1 MPIARLHA
9 ALIAAMLVM
18 VSAATPASANFN
30 AFLNGLWPQAK
41 ARGVS
46 ERTFRA
52 AFNGMSPDPKVI
64 AQTKKQAE
72 FVKPIWEY
80 LSTAVSDN
88 RIEKGRANY
97 SAYRNVLK
105 VIEQRY
111 GVEGQIVLAVWGMET
126 NYGGYMGKNNA
137 IRALATLTYH
147 GYRSDFFR
155 NELLNALVILE
166 RGHTTPDRMEG
177 SWAGAMGH
185 TQFMPSS
192 FMKYAAD
199 YEGDGHAD
207 IWGNV
212 PDALA
217 STANYLKSFG
227 WRTGETWGYEVDLPN
242 GFNYALADEKTERS
256 LAEWRKLGIT
266 RTRGR
271 EFPRPDDRAVL
282 VVPAGARGPAFLMLP
297 NFQVIKR
304 YNNSTSYAMGVG
316 HLADR
321 IIGGGPFEKSWPV
334 GEPGMSRKDTEQ
346 LQILLSRRGFNTGG
360 ADGKAGPMTRAAIR
374 AYQQSAGMP
383 ADGFP
388 SHALLKQ
395 LKSGS

>member
-388 SHALLKQ
+388 SHALLKL
-395 LKSGS
+395 LKR

>member
-1 MPIARLHA
+1 MTWYRLSASLVA
-9 ALIAAMLVM
+9 AVLFTVAA
-18 VSAATPASANFN
+18 VSPAAADFN
-30 AFLNGLWPQAK
+30 KFLNGLWPEAR

-46 ERTFRA
+46 ETTFRE
-52 AFNGMSPDPKVI
+52 AFRGMTPDPKVM
-64 AQTKKQAE
+64 AQTRKQAE

-88 RIEKGRANY
+88 RVEKGRANY
-97 SAYRNVLK
+97 SAYRQVLNR
-105 VIEQRY
+105 IEERF
-111 GVEGQIVLAVWGMET
+111 GVEGQVVLAVWGMET

-137 IRALATLTYH
+137 IRALATLAYN
-147 GYRSDFFR
+147 GYRGNFFR

-166 RGHTTPDRMEG
+166 KGHTTADRMEG

-199 YEGDGHAD
+199 YDGDGHAD
-207 IWGNV
+207 IWGKV

-217 STANYLKSFG
+217 STANYLHSFG
-227 WRTGETWGYEVDLPN
+227 WRPGETWGYEVDLPAN
-242 GFNYALADEKTERS
+242 FNYVMADEKTERS

-282 VVPAGARGPAFLMLP
+282 VVPAGARGPAFLMLH
-297 NFQVIKR
+297 NFKVIKR
-304 YNNSTSYAMGVG
+304 YNNATAYALGVG

-334 GEPGMSRKDTEQ
+334 GEPGMSRKDTEE
-346 LQILLSRRGFNTGG
+346 LQILLTRRGFDTGG
-360 ADGKAGPMTRAAIR
+360 SDGKAGPKKRAAMS
-374 AYQQSAGMP
+374 AFQSAAGIP
-383 ADGFP
+383 DDGFP
-388 SHALLKQ
+388 SKALLQ
-395 LKSGS
+395 MVRGQ